1 MIRIRL
7 PDGSERAVMRG
18 TGLREAART
27 LQPELA
33 DLAVCAEVDGALR
46 DLRDRL
52 EEDCRLT
59 FLTAAVPEGARVVCH
74 TAAHVVAQAAKRLF
88 PTATLGRD
96 PIAEDLFQYDLEI
109 GKALTEDDLERIQA
123 EVDRIIAEDLP
134 IERDSLSKGEAR
146 TWLIRCGEVLKL
158 EILERIDA
166 PTVTVYSQGEF
177 SDLCRGPHLQSTGRL
192 PGIRLT
198 SVEEATWRSE
208 PGGERLHRVCGTF
221 TSAA

>member
-7 PDGSERAVMRG
+7 PDGSERTVVRG
-18 TGLREAART
+18 IRLREAART

-33 DLAVCAEVDGALR
+33 DLAVCAEVGGALR

-52 EEDCRLT
+52 EEDCRMTL
-59 FLTAAVPEGARVVCH
+59 LTAAAPEGARVVRH

-88 PTATLGRD
+88 PAATLGRD
-96 PIAEDLFQYDLEI
+96 PIAENIFQYDLEI
-109 GKALTEDDLERIQA
+109 GRALTEDDLERIQV

-146 TWLIRCGEVLKL
+146 TWLIRRGEVLKL

-166 PTVTVYSQGEF
+166 PTVTVYSHGEF
-177 SDLCRGPHLQSTGRL
+177 SDLCGGPHLQSTGRL

-198 SVEEATWRSE
+198 SVEETTWQND
-208 PGGERLHRVCGTF
+208 PGGERLLRFCGTF
-221 TSAA
+221 A

>member
-7 PDGSERAVMRG
+7 PDGSERTVVRG
-18 TGLREAART
+18 TRLREAART

-33 DLAVCAEVDGALR
+33 ELAVCADVDGRLR

-59 FLTAAVPEGARVVCH
+59 LLTETVPEGARVVRH

-109 GKALTEDDLERIQA
+109 ESALTEDDLERIQA

-134 IERDSLSKGEAR
+134 IERDTLSKGEAR
-146 TWLIRCGEVLKL
+146 TWLIRRGEVLKL

-166 PTVTVYSQGEF
+166 PTVTVYSHGEF

-198 SVEEATWRSE
+198 SVEETTWQND

-221 TSAA
+221 A

>member
-7 PDGSERAVMRG
+7 PDGSERTVVRG
-18 TGLREAART
+18 TRLREAART

-33 DLAVCAEVDGALR
+33 DLAVCADVDGGLR

-59 FLTAAVPEGARVVCH
+59 LLTDTAPEGARVVRH
-74 TAAHVVAQAAKRLF
+74 TAAHVVAQAVKRLF
-88 PTATLGRD
+88 PAATLGLD
-96 PIAEDLFQYDLEI
+96 PIAENLFQYDLEI
-109 GKALTEDDLERIQA
+109 EKALAEDDLERIQI

-134 IERDSLSKGEAR
+134 IERDTLSKGEAR
-146 TWLIRCGEVLKL
+146 TWLIRRGEVLKL

-166 PTVTVYSQGEF
+166 PTVTVYSHGEF

-198 SVEEATWRSE
+198 SVEETTWQND
-208 PGGERLHRVCGTF
+208 PGGERLHRVCGAF
-221 TSAA
+221 A